1 MVGWRNRN
9 SRNEKDGK
17 RQRESERAENEE
29 EEKSVAG
36 TLEIAL
42 DMNNDDSPMAKIASS
57 APAKVME
64 NCQPNRQL
72 KLKAEQAPL

>member
-29 EEKSVAG
+29 EKKSVAG

-57 APAKVME
+57 APAKVVE
-64 NCQPNRQL
+64 NGQPNRQL